1 MIVIGLTGGIGS
13 GKSEVSRILRGFAAE
28 IVDADKVGHEAYLKG
43 TETYNELVA
52 EFGDIIR
59 QSGEIDRQKLGSIV
73 FSQPNARKRLN
84 EIVHPRMYAMVD
96 ERIQAIRLRGS
107 VAVLDAAILIEAG
120 WDALVDEIWVVSAPE
135 ELVIERIN
143 GRNGMSSE
151 QIEQRIRSQL
161 SSEERGKYATVVINN
176 DGNLDQLKLK
186 VLKAWEDRVVSMN
199 TTKVGE

>member
-43 TETYNELVA
+43 TETYNELVT
-52 EFGDIIR
+52 EFGDIVR
-59 QSGEIDRQKLGSIV
+59 QNGEIDRQKLGSIV
-73 FSQPNARKRLN
+73 FAQPSARKRLN
-84 EIVHPRMYAMVD
+84 EIVHPRMYAMVA
-96 ERIQAIRLRGS
+96 ERIQAIRLKGA

-120 WDALVDEIWVVSAPE
+120 WDELVDEIWVVSAPE
-135 ELVIERIN
+135 ELVIERIS

-151 QIEQRIRSQL
+151 QIQQRIRSQL
-161 SSEERGKYATVVINN
+161 SPKERRKYATVVINN

-186 VLKAWEDRVVSMN
+186 VLKAWEDRVVFMN
-199 TTKVGE
+199 TTKVEE

>member
-1 MIVIGLTGGIGS
+1 
-13 GKSEVSRILRGFAAE
+13 
-28 IVDADKVGHEAYLKG
+28 
-43 TETYNELVA
+43 
-52 EFGDIIR
+52 
-59 QSGEIDRQKLGSIV
+59 
-73 FSQPNARKRLN
+73 
-84 EIVHPRMYAMVD
+84 
-96 ERIQAIRLRGS
+96 
-107 VAVLDAAILIEAG
+107 LIEAG